1 MMLARRRLLRLMAAG
16 LAGVGFAANAQQI
29 APPQQAPL
37 LTLDEERLFAE
48 SRFGKALIAAQ
59 ESDTQALIAEN
70 RRIEADLEAEER
82 DLTQQ
87 RTTMTKAA
95 FDPLAAAFNAK
106 VESIRQAQKAKSDAL
121 TRRFEDER
129 RRFFETASPVLAQIL
144 TLRGAVA
151 IISKRA
157 VIAGFDN
164 IDITD
169 AAIARLDEVLGDG
182 GVQPSSPTP
191 PTAP

>member
-1 MMLARRRLLRLMAAG
+1 MIRRRALALIAAG
-16 LAGVGFAANAQQI
+16 TLAAIPVCAGAQQI
-29 APPQQAPL
+29 APQAPI

-59 ESDTQALIAEN
+59 EADTQALISEN
-70 RRIEADLEAEER
+70 REIESGLETEER
-82 DLTQQ
+82 GLTE
-87 RTTMTKAA
+87 RRATMTKAE
-95 FDPLAAAFNAK
+95 FEPLAQGFNDK
-106 VESIRQAQKAKSDAL
+106 VESIRKAQKAKSDVL
-121 TRRFEDER
+121 TRRFEEER

-144 TLRGAVA
+144 TERGAVA

-169 AAIARLDEVLGDG
+169 AAIARLDQVLGDG
-182 GVQPSSPTP
+182 SAQPAPATP
-191 PTAP
+191 

>member
-1 MMLARRRLLRLMAAG
+1 MLRRRALALIAAG
-16 LAGVGFAANAQQI
+16 IMAGTPFVADAQQI
-29 APPQQAPL
+29 APQAPI

-59 ESDTQALIAEN
+59 DADTQALIAEN
-70 RRIEADLEAEER
+70 REIEAGLETEER
-82 DLTQQ
+82 GLTE
-87 RTTMTKAA
+87 RRATMTKAE
-95 FDPLAAAFNAK
+95 FEPLALAFNDK
-106 VESIRQAQKAKSDAL
+106 VESIRKAQKAKSDVL

-129 RRFFETASPVLAQIL
+129 RRFFETSSPVLAQIL
-144 TLRGAVA
+144 TERGAVA

-169 AAIARLDEVLGDG
+169 AAIARLDQVLGDG
-182 GVQPSSPTP
+182 GARPTEP
-191 PTAP
+191 GAATP